1 MNSLSALLRRLPFD
15 VRIPP
20 GTIALIG
27 ALVAVTVLAHIV
39 GGGLVSWL
47 VIGPNTLPG
56 LRVTALGLNSLVEP
70 GGSAL
75 NYIIVLAIGAF
86 FLQHTL
92 RQMWYGQR
100 NDLIAVGAALIIAP
114 LIISIFF
121 PAIWGLAASAILLT
135 WFAPGLE
142 RRWGRQRL
150 WLFLAIIG
158 GVTNTIG
165 ALLLWISPS
174 VVGAI
179 AGQGGVPPFGP
190 GPLIDA
196 MLTAFA
202 LSMGNQRLAVLN
214 IEAYKLAYV
223 LMAFAGFEMLFSGF
237 ASGLMSLT
245 AVVLAW
251 MLIRGMWRPKLL
263 IDRIRLFFIDRRLA
277 RRRKGLKVVQGGKGK
292 GDRTLHRDW
301 SPA

>member
-1 MNSLSALLRRLPFD
+1 MTNLYSKILRNTLSNTGLRILSIVLGLILLPAMIDAVGESHYGLL
-15 VRIPP
+15 VLT
-20 GTIALIG
+20 GTILGYFELLNAG
-27 ALVAVTVLAHIV
+27 
-39 GGGLVSWL
+39 
-47 VIGPNTLPG
+47 LPG
-56 LRVTALGLNSLVEP
+56 GTIKFVALSE
-70 GGSAL
+70 
-75 NYIIVLAIGAF
+75 
-86 FLQHTL
+86 
-92 RQMWYGQR
+92 
-100 NDLIAVGAALIIAP
+100 AP
-114 LIISIFF
+114 DD
-121 PAIWGLAASAILLT
+121 PAGDDD
-135 WFAPGLE
+135 
-142 RRWGRQRL
+142 
-150 WLFLAIIG
+150 
-158 GVTNTIG
+158 
-165 ALLLWISPS
+165 PS
-174 VVGAI
+174 KT
-179 AGQGGVPPFGP
+179 
-190 GPLIDA
+190 LIDA